1 MELRDR
7 FNEDAIS
14 YDRYRPT
21 YPDALFWDIMAYS
34 GAKAGSK
41 AVEIGVGTGQATKPF
56 LEAGYKV
63 CGVELG
69 DRLSAF
75 VSEKYRNYD
84 NFDVYCGDYMEQSF
98 EEASIDLIYSA
109 TAFHWLPQKE
119 AYKKIR
125 RELRGG
131 GTLAVFRN
139 HPYPNRED
147 DETNAASRRI
157 YDRLRPSEKKIVE
170 FSENDCQLVVKDLRE
185 NGFREVESKLYRRVR
200 TLSTEDYI
208 GLLNT
213 YSDHRALEIR
223 LKEHFEE
230 EMRAAINAVGGSIHI
245 YDTIDLY
252 LARNP

>member
-21 YPDALFWDIMAYS
+21 YPEALFLDIMAYT
-34 GAKAGSK
+34 GVKAGSK

-75 VSEKYRNYD
+75 VSEKYRDYD
-84 NFDVYCGDYMEQSF
+84 NFDVYCGDYMELSF
-98 EEASIDLIYSA
+98 AEASIDLVYSA

-119 AYKKIR
+119 AYEKIR
-125 RELRGG
+125 KELKRG
-131 GTLAVFRN
+131 GTLAIFRN
-139 HPYPNRED
+139 HPYPNREE
-147 DETNAASRRI
+147 DETNAASRRV
-157 YDRLRPSEKKIVE
+157 YNRLRASGKKIVE
-170 FSENDCQLVVKDLRE
+170 FSENDCLTMVEALNE

-213 YSDHRALEIR
+213 YSDHRALEPR
-223 LKEHFEE
+223 LKERFEE
-230 EMRAAINAVGGSIHI
+230 EMRAAIDGVGGSIHI

>member
-7 FNEDAIS
+7 FNEDVVS

-21 YPDALFWDIMAYS
+21 YPDALFSDIMAYS
-34 GAKAGSK
+34 GAEAGSI

-56 LEAGYKV
+56 LEAGCKV

-75 VSEKYRNYD
+75 VAEKYCDYE
-84 NFDVYCGDYMEQSF
+84 NFSVCCGDYMELSF
-98 EEASIDLIYSA
+98 ADASIDLIYSA
-109 TAFHWLPQKE
+109 TAFHWLPQNE
-119 AYKKIR
+119 AYAKIK
-125 RELRGG
+125 RELKRG

-139 HPYPNRED
+139 HPYPNREN
-147 DETNAASRRI
+147 DETNVASRRV
-157 YDRLRPSEKKIVE
+157 YDKLRPSGKKIVE
-170 FSENDCQLVVKDLRE
+170 FSETDCLANIKALCE
-185 NGFREVESKLYRRVR
+185 NGFHDVESKLYHRAR

-213 YSDHRALEIR
+213 YSDHRALEPR
-223 LKEHFEE
+223 LKERFEE
-230 EMRAAINAVGGSIHI
+230 EMRAAINEVGGSIRI

-252 LARNP
+252 LARNL